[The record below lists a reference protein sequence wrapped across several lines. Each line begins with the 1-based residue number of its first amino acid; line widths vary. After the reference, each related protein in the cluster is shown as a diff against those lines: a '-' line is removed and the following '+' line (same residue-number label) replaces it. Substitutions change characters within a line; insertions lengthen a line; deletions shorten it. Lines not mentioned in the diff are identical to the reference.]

1 MTDTRLYAD
10 EVNRT
15 FGDVAA
21 LTAVN
26 LDVPAA
32 AVTALVGPNGSGKT
46 TLLRLLAGLD
56 EPTAGT
62 VAYHGPAATRE
73 VGYLPQRPSFR
84 PGFTVAET
92 LGFYARLVDDDP
104 DRLVERVGLSAAAD
118 RRIEALSGGMTRL
131 VGVAQSLAG
140 SPPVVVLDEPG
151 SGLDPEATARVF
163 DVVERLA
170 ADGRTVVISSHD
182 LALVE
187 RTADCVAVLDGGEL
201 VAHDSPAGL
210 RASWGGPLVETVVDH
225 VDGITTTPADED
237 TTAQASI
244 TGTDTTRE
252 ADQ

>member
-1 MTDTRLYAD
+1 M
-10 EVNRT
+10 
-15 FGDVAA
+15 G
-21 LTAVN
+21 
-26 LDVPAA
+26 
-32 AVTALVGPNGSGKT
+32 VT
-46 TLLRLLAGLD
+46 
-56 EPTAGT
+56 E
-62 VAYHGPAATRE
+62 
-73 VGYLPQRPSFR
+73 
-84 PGFTVAET
+84 
-92 LGFYARLVDDDP
+92 
-104 DRLVERVGLSAAAD
+104 
-118 RRIEALSGGMTRL
+118 
-131 VGVAQSLAG
+131 SLAG
-140 SPPVVVLDEPG
+140 SAPVVVRDERG